1 MVSQKKRQ
9 EIITEKLGKPGD
21 QIQSTKAGRL
31 LARPGDFKALH
42 STNFFKK
49 GGKLKN
55 TSKKNSDIQKK
66 IQKLE

>member
-21 QIQSTKAGRL
+21 QIKSTKAGRL

-49 GGKLKN
+49 GGGIEKH
-55 TSKKNSDIQKK
+55 
-66 IQKLE
+66 